1 VTVELKKTP
10 LYKKHLQNNGRIVDF
25 AGWALP
31 VEYTSMMREAKAVRV
46 SCGMFDV
53 THMAEILI
61 KGKGAFEFLGGLLAN
76 NIYSISRGQMQYNL
90 FLNQKGG
97 IIEDLM
103 IYHLGDSLLC
113 VVNASNKNKVLT
125 WLTGNKQSDVE
136 IIDKSDETALISV
149 QGPNSYELMNEVFAG
164 GVSSLEYMYFIE
176 EDIDNK
182 EVIISRSGYTGE
194 DGFEIYIPWQDA
206 GYWWDRLTEVGRGF
220 GLKYCG
226 LGSRDILRIEA
237 GYPLYGHEID
247 EITNPYE
254 VSLGWVVKLDKD
266 FIGKEKILEVKRIGL
281 KRKRVGFI
289 MQERVFP
296 RQGYSVYSGAAGIG
310 GVCSGTYSPNAEKF
324 IGMACLDINYARV
337 DSEIEIEVRGKLHKA
352 KVAEFPFV
360 DIKAGKTVKAE
371 R

>member
-1 VTVELKKTP
+1 MELKKTP
-10 LYKKHLQNNGRIVDF
+10 LYKEHLRNKGRIVDF

-31 VEYTSMMREAKAVRV
+31 VEYTSMMQEAKAVRT
-46 SCGMFDV
+46 SCGIFDV

-61 KGKGAFEFLGGLLAN
+61 KGKGAFEFLQGLLAN
-76 NIYSISRGQMQYNL
+76 NIYSINRGQMQYNL
-90 FLNQKGG
+90 FLNREGG

-113 VVNASNKNKVLT
+113 VANASNKNKVLA
-125 WLTGNKQSDVE
+125 WLKGYKQSDVE

-149 QGPNSYELMNEVFAG
+149 QGPNSYELMNEVFG
-164 GVSSLEYMYFIE
+164 RGVSSLEYMHFIE
-176 EDIDNK
+176 ENIDK
-182 EVIISRSGYTGE
+182 KGVIISRSGYTGE
-194 DGFEIYIPWQDA
+194 DGFEIYVPWGDA
-206 GYWWDRLTEVGRGF
+206 GYWWDRLTEAGRGF
-220 GLKYCG
+220 ELKCCG

-247 EITNPYE
+247 EATNPYE

-266 FIGKEKILEVKRIGL
+266 FIGKEKILEAKRDGL
-281 KRKRVGFI
+281 KKKRVGFI
-289 MQERVFP
+289 MQERVLP
-296 RQGYSVYSGAAGIG
+296 RQGYLVCSGAASIG

-337 DSEIEIEVRGKLHKA
+337 DLEIEIEVRGKLYKA

-360 DIKAGKTVKAE
+360 DTKAGKTVKVG